1 MNLLPLFQMST
12 NWVQPYSSF
21 LQEVR
26 EEPEETKELEVREM
40 RKTGFRG
47 RELWEQKPRVSEESL
62 EPGGGSIRQSRDFDL
77 R

>member
-1 MNLLPLFQMST
+1 M
-12 NWVQPYSSF
+12 
-21 LQEVR
+21 R
-26 EEPEETKELEVREM
+26 EEPEETQELEVREM